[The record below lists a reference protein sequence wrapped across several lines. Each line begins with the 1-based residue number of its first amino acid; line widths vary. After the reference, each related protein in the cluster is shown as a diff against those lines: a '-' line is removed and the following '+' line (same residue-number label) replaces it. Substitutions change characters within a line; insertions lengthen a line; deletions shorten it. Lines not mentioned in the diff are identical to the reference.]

1 MLERMALA
9 TAYMRH
15 EPLINEH
22 GFPKVLEGNP
32 LL

>member
-9 TAYMRH
+9 AAWLRN

-22 GFPKVLEGNP
+22 GFPKPAEDDP
-32 LL
+32 LR